1 MSPPDSSR
9 RRVLAGVTGSVTAL
23 LAGCATTDDTTTE
36 PTQTATD
43 ATTTTT
49 APPTADR
56 PTDTTTDDAET
67 TTDDAES
74 PTEAERVALA
84 KTVTA
89 ELAAGEFRAVHDRL
103 TDAAA
108 SQLSVDRL
116 GQAWATYGD
125 PLGAYRGATVERTGE
140 TQGQPFVVLRATFE
154 RGLLRVVTVFDGE
167 RLSGLRIQPVDQSYE
182 APAYADADA
191 FVERSR
197 TLSSPACDLG
207 ATLSLPTAAA
217 DGAETVPGVVLV
229 HGSGP
234 ADRNASYGPNRPFQD
249 LAWGLA
255 PRGVAVLRY
264 DKRTDACDVSRAD
277 GLDLDALTVDDAL
290 TAIETLRDE
299 DAVGPV
305 AVVGHSQG
313 GLAAPRIAA
322 RAGTDGMASLAGPA
336 GSLAPL
342 VERQVRYLAN
352 VDGTVTD
359 AEREQLERVAAAVD
373 RIQSGDLADDEVV
386 LGYHANFWRQ
396 LADYDQTAV
405 AADLDV
411 PRFLAFGGRD
421 YQVPADRARPAWA
434 DALAGASNATFRTY
448 EDANHLF
455 VPGEGASTPGEYLQP
470 GSVVASLVTDLADWA
485 RTL

>member
-1 MSPPDSSR
+1 MSPLDQSR
-9 RRVLAGVTGSVTAL
+9 RRVLAGATATVAAV

-36 PTQTATD
+36 TTRVTTD
-43 ATTTTT
+43 ATTTT
-49 APPTADR
+49 PPTDP
-56 PTDTTTDDAET
+56 PTESTTEDSEST
-67 TTDDAES
+67 TEDSES
-74 PTEAERVALA
+74 PTEAERIALA
-84 KTVTA
+84 KTITA
-89 ELAAGEFRAVHDRL
+89 ELADGELQAVHDRL

-108 SQLSVDRL
+108 SQLSVDQL

-125 PLGAYRGATVERTGE
+125 PLGAYRGATVEQTGR

-182 APAYADADA
+182 PPPYADSDA
-191 FVERSR
+191 FVERAR
-197 TLSSPACDLG
+197 TLPSPACDLG
-207 ATLSLPTAAA
+207 GTLSLPTAAA
-217 DGAETVPGVVLV
+217 DGAETVPGVALV

-255 PRGVAVLRY
+255 SRGVAVLRY
-264 DKRTDACDVSRAD
+264 DKRTHACDVSRAD
-277 GLDLDALTVDDAL
+277 GLDLDALTVDDAV
-290 TAIETLRDE
+290 TAVETLRDE
-299 DAVGPV
+299 DGVGPI

-336 GSLAPL
+336 GSLAAL
-342 VERQVRYLAN
+342 VELQVRYLAN
-352 VDGTVTD
+352 VDEDVTD
-359 AEREQLERVAAAVD
+359 AEREQIEQVAAAVD
-373 RIQSGDLADDEVV
+373 RIQAGDLDDDEVV
-386 LGYHANFWRQ
+386 LGYHANFWRH

-434 DALAGASNATFRTY
+434 DALAGASNATLRTY
-448 EDANHLF
+448 EAANHLF
-455 VPGEGASTPGEYLQP
+455 IPGEGASTPGEYLQR
-470 GSVVASLVTDLADWA
+470 GSVVPSLVTDLADWA